1 YLADIFKPRVIGR
14 GCPVSWPG
22 RSPDL
27 TPPYFLLWG
36 CVTVIVYS
44 TPVESVNELT
54 ERMFATFDIIR
65 ENREIFQRIRQNMVR
80 RYTLCN
86 EVGGR
91 HFENLL

>member
-1 YLADIFKPRVIGR
+1 
-14 GCPVSWPG
+14 PG

-27 TPPYFLLWG
+27 TPPDFFLWG
-36 CVTVIVYS
+36 YVKVIVNS
-44 TPVESVNELT
+44 TPVENVNELT
-54 ERMFATFDIIR
+54 ERMFAMFDTIR

-80 RYTLCN
+80 RCTLCI

>member
-1 YLADIFKPRVIGR
+1 FKRRVIGR
-14 GCPVSWPG
+14 GFPVSRPG
-22 RSPDL
+22 RSPYL
-27 TPPYFLLWG
+27 TPPVFFLWG
-36 CVTVIVYS
+36 YVKVIVYS

-54 ERMFATFDIIR
+54 ERMCATLDTIR

-80 RYTLCN
+80 RCTLCN

>member
-1 YLADIFKPRVIGR
+1 RIIGR

-22 RSPDL
+22 RSPYL
-27 TPPYFLLWG
+27 TPPDFFLWG
-36 CVTVIVYS
+36 FVKVIVFS

-54 ERMFATFDIIR
+54 ERMFATFDTIR

-80 RYTLCN
+80 RWTLCN
-86 EVGGR
+86 EVGGC

>member
-1 YLADIFKPRVIGR
+1 MGIRRV
-14 GCPVSWPG
+14 
-22 RSPDL
+22 
-27 TPPYFLLWG
+27 
-36 CVTVIVYS
+36 VYS

-54 ERMFATFDIIR
+54 ERMFVAFDTIR

-80 RYTLCN
+80 RCTLCN